1 MKKWMYTIMIG
12 LMAVAL
18 AACNGDD
25 EAKEP
30 KEEEKTEEG
39 QAAEEGQPSEEEQAA
54 AMEEMQKKLEAQQV
68 EDDKVVAIVNDQ
80 ELKGI
85 EYNGALAA
93 TQMQYQ
99 QMGQDPTTD
108 ELAKQIKEGTI
119 ETLIGQTLLLQEA
132 DKKGYK
138 ATDED
143 INKEIDTLKANY
155 EDDKAFEEALKT
167 NKITLDELK
176 KQVADNVKYTQYVE
190 KDVKVEEVTD
200 EEAKEFY
207 EQMASQGDAEQTPEF
222 EEVKDNVKQ
231 QLQGQKTQEKLAQ
244 VVADLKKKAKIDIKI

>member
-1 MKKWMYTIMIG
+1 
-12 LMAVAL
+12 MAVAL

-25 EAKEP
+25 EAKET
-30 KEEEKTEEG
+30 KKTEKTEEG
-39 QAAEEGQPSEEEQAA
+39 QASKEGQPSEKEQAA

-68 EDDKVVAIVNDQ
+68 EDDKVVAIVNDK

-99 QMGQDPTTD
+99 QMGQDPTTE

-143 INKEIDTLKANY
+143 INKEIETLKANY
-155 EDDKAFEEALKT
+155 ENDKAFEEALKK
-167 NKITLDELK
+167 NKLTLDELK
-176 KQVADNVKYTQYVE
+176 KQVADNVKYTQFVE
-190 KDVKVEEVTD
+190 KDVKVEEVTE

-207 EQMASQGDAEQTPEF
+207 EKMASQGDSEQTPKF
-222 EEVKDNVKQ
+222 EEVKDKVKQ

-244 VVADLKKKAKIDIKI
+244 VVEDLKKKAKIDIKI